1 MAEGP
6 RPSGARSGS
15 LAKSRLSTSA
25 APADSACPLLN
36 HPAVRLLPTSQDPE
50 VASLQASRTPRSPRT
65 LPRGEVPGGQGRAT
79 GRQAMLNPS
88 TPARALTYCVT
99 ATYLADK
106 GRRGGRGRLATPP
119 PPLGGAP
126 PLPGPGCWL
135 PPGGR
140 PSAPPSPPAAAVLR
154 PTRGYRKV
162 TLLCR
167 PPQFLS
173 TKLK

>member
-106 GRRGGRGRLATPP
+106 GRPVGRGRLATPP
-119 PPLGGAP
+119 PPAGRRAP
-126 PLPGPGCWL
+126 TARAGVLAPTGRAPLRASFATC
-135 PPGGR
+135 GR
-140 PSAPPSPPAAAVLR
+140 SPAAHPRVSEGDTALPPAAV
-154 PTRGYRKV
+154 
-162 TLLCR
+162 
-167 PPQFLS
+167 S
-173 TKLK
+173 EH